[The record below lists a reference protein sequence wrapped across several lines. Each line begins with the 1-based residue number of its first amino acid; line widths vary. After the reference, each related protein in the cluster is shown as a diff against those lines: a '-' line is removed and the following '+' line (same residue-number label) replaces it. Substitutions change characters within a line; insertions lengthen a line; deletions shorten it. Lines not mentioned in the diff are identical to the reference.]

1 MKFIIVLILI
11 SVLIATTVPVSE
23 AQRQCQTVQDCYKY
37 CMTPKR
43 CTYGTCY
50 CYPSPFK

>member
-23 AQRQCQTVQDCYKY
+23 AQRQCQHVRNCYKY
-37 CMTPKR
+37 CESPEK
-43 CTYGTCY
+43 CQFGTCY
-50 CYPSPFK
+50 CKPPGK